1 MSLVTIHQVILAM
14 IALGNS
20 VGGCLENP
28 TRTASYYN
36 VEDNIEIKIELYH
49 SHPYLA
55 EYDRVV
61 VFGSKQGVLDARE
74 LPPDTGGY
82 AAANLYRCGKGSY
95 LLDGYATNESILVP
109 GAQFSDA
116 PCLLPGNYLGRFEGG
131 GSDPWRFCPAEQCQE
146 RKLEMQGG

>member
-1 MSLVTIHQVILAM
+1 MNVVKIHQVILAM
-14 IALGNS
+14 IALGHS
-20 VGGCLENP
+20 VGGCFNNP
-28 TRTASYYN
+28 THTASYYN
-36 VEDNIEIKIELYH
+36 IDDELEITIQLYH

-61 VFGSKQGVLDARE
+61 VFGSKEELFDARE